1 MRRGGAGAVHAS
13 LYRGFLANAVVVP
26 SAVGRLHVKRMF
38 DASGV
43 TARVFDDEREA
54 QNFLAVSRAR

>member
-1 MRRGGAGAVHAS
+1 VHAS